1 MLAGRSF
8 LGMVC
13 LVSYWGV
20 LLVSVVGFCAGGG
33 PCVLFLVVVWWV
45 LAVASAAGAARQHNR
60 ELAETYAPDLVVLS
74 DPGLEAIE
82 AYGVRHVGGGLD
94 GDVAR
99 PATFLIDREGRIFW
113 RELTENWRI
122 RPRPAELLSELS
134 RD

>member
-1 MLAGRSF
+1 MQTRIEDFRAHDTVV
-8 LGMVC
+8 MAI
-13 LVSYWGV
+13 
-20 LLVSVVGFCAGGG
+20 SVDD
-33 PCVLFLVVVWWV
+33 
-45 LAVASAAGAARQHNR
+45 VAHNR